1 MTTPNSTGLSLRQLE
16 YLVATVD
23 EGRLTRAARQLH
35 VTEPTLSQQLRAL
48 ERAVGTPLLVRGA
61 DGVRPTAAGEAFL
74 PHARC
79 ALHSAERARAEARA
93 IQQGRGRTVR
103 LAVLPSLLPG
113 LLGTLGSWARARPGV
128 DLLVETHP
136 TGERLRERLT
146 ARATD
151 LALAPRPPGW
161 SGAVWPVHTEEV
173 VLLCPA
179 DDPLRGRRVP
189 PAELRDRR
197 WICYGEEQ
205 WQPPR
210 TTGTARTT
218 RTTGTTGREERYGG
232 GRAASV
238 LRVPC
243 ARAAV
248 ELAASGVG
256 LTAVPAHILP
266 PELRSRAI
274 HTDPATRREI
284 TVFAGPQAPP
294 EILADGAL
302 LAADAAAR
310 LPPDDPRSG
319 PPA

>member
-1 MTTPNSTGLSLRQLE
+1 MTTTPNSAGLSLRQLE
-16 YLVATVD
+16 YLVTTVG
-23 EGRLTRAARQLH
+23 EGRLNRAARQLH

-93 IQQGRGRTVR
+93 VQQGRGRTVR

-113 LLGTLGSWARARPGV
+113 LLTALGSWAQARPGV
-128 DLLVETHP
+128 DLLVETQP
-136 TGERLRERLT
+136 TGERLREQLT
-146 ARATD
+146 ARAVD

-161 SGAVWPVHTEEV
+161 SGAVWPVHTEEL

-189 PAELRDRR
+189 PTDLLDRR
-197 WICYGEEQ
+197 WICYGEEP
-205 WQPPR
+205 WQPLR
-210 TTGTARTT
+210 S
-218 RTTGTTGREERYGG
+218 TGRTERFGG
-232 GRAASV
+232 DRAASV

-248 ELAASGVG
+248 DLAASGAG

-266 PELRSRAI
+266 PELRSRVI
-274 HTDPATRREI
+274 HTDPVTRREI

-302 LAADAAAR
+302 LAADAATR
-310 LPPDDPRSG
+310 LPPDDPHSG
-319 PPA
+319 PAT